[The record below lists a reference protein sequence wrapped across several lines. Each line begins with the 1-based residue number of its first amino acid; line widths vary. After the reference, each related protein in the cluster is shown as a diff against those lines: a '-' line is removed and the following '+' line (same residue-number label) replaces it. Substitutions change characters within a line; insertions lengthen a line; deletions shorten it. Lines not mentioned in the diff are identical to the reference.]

1 MKTVAVVSDIE
12 ETPIVVKAGPYP
24 HLVAQQN
31 IQTRFKMHLS
41 NVNNSEANAIR
52 RTLACELPVHALTF
66 EYEDMETDDP
76 FLSIRE
82 MIQKRM
88 RMIPLNQKA
97 PNGTYTLSCS
107 NNTLLPMDVKTVLI
121 DKNGKQCPYVNSNI
135 TLLTLQPGK
144 YVKIKNIHHTTAY
157 GYIEGSG
164 MHTLTWQCTSIAT
177 DIEPLNIYE
186 NTGKSAHE
194 SSPRE
199 WDIQF
204 GTNGTLPGRLCVQLA
219 CQELIR
225 RLDNVATLMSKIR
238 SDENRYTLDIP
249 NESDTIGNL
258 IVQAAT
264 EMFPQLQSAVYSVPT
279 TDRICTLRI
288 AYDEDI
294 NTFFNAIIE
303 REQALFRA
311 IAAKMDLGSA
321 SSASTS

>member
-1 MKTVAVVSDIE
+1 MIKSAVDVSNIE
-12 ETPIVVKAGPYP
+12 ETPIVLKAGPHP

-31 IQTRFKMHLS
+31 IQTRFKMHIS
-41 NVNNSEANAIR
+41 NVNNAEANAIR
-52 RTLACELPVHALTF
+52 RTLACELPVHALAF
-66 EYEDMETDDP
+66 EYEDMETDD
-76 FLSIRE
+76 LHLIRE

-88 RMIPLNQKA
+88 RMIPLNQEA
-97 PNGTYTLSCS
+97 PTGVYTLTCV
-107 NNTLLPMDVKTVLI
+107 NNTMLPMDVKTVLI
-121 DKNGKQCPYVNSNI
+121 DKNGKQCPYVNATI

-144 YVKIKNIHHTTAY
+144 SVKIKNIHHVMSY
-157 GYIEGSG
+157 GYIEGHG

-177 DIEPLNIYE
+177 DIAPLNVHE
-186 NTGKSAHE
+186 NTGKPAHE
-194 SSPRE
+194 SAPRE

-204 GTNGTLPGRLCVQLA
+204 GTNGTLPGKACVQLA
-219 CQELIR
+219 CQELIK
-225 RLDNVATLMSKIR
+225 RLDQVATLMSKIR

-258 IVQAAT
+258 IVAAAT

-303 REQALFRA
+303 REQALFHM
-311 IAAKMDLGSA
+311 IASKLA
-321 SSASTS
+321 